1 MEAQSFAPVKL
12 IASRAS
18 NVNRYTAD
26 DSLERKENELIP
38 PYRGFVSR
46 VALSLFGKISRVL
59 YCLKIEGLENIP
71 DKATFIFCPNHE
83 SHIDVFWVIAHLPKA
98 IRDPLCAFAKKELLA
113 APHTLPIGGGF
124 NLLHCILAKAACVI
138 PIDRDG
144 FNRGAL
150 RAGFQA
156 LESGRSL
163 LIHPEG
169 TRTRTGEILPFN
181 RGAASIAKKAGVPLV
196 PVRIIGPYAIWPAQ
210 RTFPR
215 LFDWRNLRRFKVT
228 VIFGPPIYPNSD
240 SSSQQLTEQLQEVVS
255 SLAD

>member
-59 YCLKIEGLENIP
+59 YGHKIEGLENIP
-71 DKATFIFCPNHE
+71 VEGPFIFCPNHE
-83 SHIDVFWVIAHLPKA
+83 SYIDIFWVIAHLPKV
-98 IRDPLCAFAKKELLA
+98 IRDPLCAFGRKELLA
-113 APHTLPIGGGF
+113 APRTLPIGGGYNF
-124 NLLHCILAKAACVI
+124 LHCILAKAACVI

-150 RAGFQA
+150 RAGVQV
-156 LESGRSL
+156 LESRRSL

-169 TRTRTGEILPFN
+169 TRTRTGKFLPFN
-181 RGAASIAKKAGVPLV
+181 RGAATIAIKAGVPLI
-196 PVRIIGPYAIWPAQ
+196 PVRIIGPYAIWPAHQ
-210 RTFPR
+210 TFPR
-215 LFDWRNLRRFKVT
+215 LFDWHNLRRFKVT
-228 VIFGPPIYPNSD
+228 VIFGPPIYPNSGC
-240 SSSQQLTEQLQEVVS
+240 SSQQLTEQLQEVVS
-255 SLAD
+255 SLGA